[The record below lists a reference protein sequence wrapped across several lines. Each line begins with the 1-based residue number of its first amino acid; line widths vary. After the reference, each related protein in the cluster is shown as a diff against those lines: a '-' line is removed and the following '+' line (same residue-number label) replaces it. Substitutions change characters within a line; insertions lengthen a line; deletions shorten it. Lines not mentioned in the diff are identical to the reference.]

1 MINFNAFDV
10 VSLFIEKDTET
21 AEHCGAGGMFQ
32 VIKVIAVMAD
42 DNEIDITENID
53 QGKFY
58 TKSEDVAVDLGINPQ
73 NIVFEE

>member
-10 VSLFIEKDTET
+10 VSLSIEKDT
-21 AEHCGAGGMFQ
+21 GAGGMFQ

-42 DNEIDITENID
+42 GREIDITENID

-73 NIVFEE
+73 NIAFEE